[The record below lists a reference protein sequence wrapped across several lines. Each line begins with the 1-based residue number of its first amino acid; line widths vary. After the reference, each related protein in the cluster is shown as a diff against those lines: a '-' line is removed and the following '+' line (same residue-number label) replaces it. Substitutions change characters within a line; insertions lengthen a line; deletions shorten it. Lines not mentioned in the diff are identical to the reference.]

1 MQVFQSITKSFFVVF
16 YLLASWQFNFNQLLF
31 ITGREVMAAPLELL
45 GQNNTLQNKIQ
56 AKFNVANQALADG
69 LEQNQELLGNT
80 QQTFSQANAA
90 IRQSIDPQQATSAH
104 AQAISRRQD
113 SERIAHKRLQV
124 PSTLQDSTAN
134 EAQKPVEHNLQPT
147 DNILKIQ
154 QAKLVNEA
162 KTQTLSNQ
170 STGTFAWKFIK
181 NGVGVASEYSG
192 DIKEQQ
198 QIQLELNS
206 LRQNIADI
214 NVNGVEWLVQNS
226 KDESVQQALNIEGFN
241 IPSQGLTKEQAQQYT
256 GALQQLVLRYEEQAT
271 LLEMRINTIAE
282 KYTPYR
288 LNRPQAQQKKTFPL
302 KLKAAEQETQSLTQ
316 QANQVNENRQ
326 QRILSIQSPLN
337 QNQEQPART
346 LDSSLS
352 IGGHLDSKIPKAN
365 TFFANDTVDPGEY
378 LAGLNTT
385 SSVARKVLTNRNYWQ
400 HYPDNVKTQGSMS
413 MAQNSLNAGSRLYI
427 LDDNVGNQNQ
437 SGYPD
442 LTQQWFNFQV
452 PAKKGYVPNIAYPED
467 NIDNTHGYAYLHKN
481 VAFRR
486 AINTTANKLGIPGS
500 WIADVIAVETSFN
513 PREFHRTN
521 SCGYGGLIGFGTDD
535 AQEFGTTLRRI
546 LSLPPERQM
555 TYVEKYLSRPNIKR
569 HLNRGVEYV
578 AAAVFGGRGL
588 LNKLIKNPSKALRTS
603 DGAINLQIYMQRLGR
618 DVGRRYDFNAR
629 LTKPTTFAS
638 SLDLQSR
645 VRIVSINPAN

>member
-1 MQVFQSITKSFFVVF
+1 
-16 YLLASWQFNFNQLLF
+16 
-31 ITGREVMAAPLELL
+31 MAAPLELL

-80 QQTFSQANAA
+80 QQTFSQTNAA
-90 IRQSIDPQQATSAH
+90 IRQSIDAQQATSAQ
-104 AQAISRRQD
+104 AQDFAQNNGGVGSLLSGIADGQMTYDDYAAQVNQAVEAGQITPQERRTQLAMAMAISRRLD
-113 SERIAHKRLQV
+113 ATRIARKRLQV
-124 PSTLQDSTAN
+124 PSTLQDPTPH
-134 EAQKPVEHNLQPT
+134 EAQKPVEYNLQPT

-226 KDESVQQALNIEGFN
+226 KDESVQQALKIEGFN

-271 LLEMRINTIAE
+271 LLQMRINTIAE
-282 KYTPYR
+282 KYTPYP
-288 LNRPQAQQKKTFPL
+288 LNRPQAQLKKTFPL

-316 QANQVNENRQ
+316 QANLSQVGSTEH
-326 QRILSIQSPLN
+326 
-337 QNQEQPART
+337 
-346 LDSSLS
+346 SS
-352 IGGHLDSKIPKAN
+352 GRHLHWKIPNTN
-365 TFFANDTVDPGEY
+365 TFDGNDSVDPIESF
-378 LAGLNTT
+378 AGLNTT
-385 SSVARKVLTNRNYWQ
+385 SSVARKAIGKTNSWQ
-400 HYPDNVKTQGSMS
+400 YNFNIIKIQEKNGENVPKMG
-413 MAQNSLNAGSRLYI
+413 NSSYI
-427 LDDNVGNQNQ
+427 LKDNVGNQNQ

-442 LTQQWFNFQV
+442 STQQLFNFQV
-452 PAKKGYVPNIAYPED
+452 PAKKGHVPNIAYPED

-500 WIADVIAVETSFN
+500 WIADVIAVETNFN
-513 PREFHRTN
+513 PREFHKTN

-555 TYVEKYLSRPNIKR
+555 TYVEKYLSRPHIKR

-603 DGAINLQIYMQRLGR
+603 DGAINLQTYMQRLGR

-645 VRIVSINPAN
+645 VRIVSINVAN

>member
-1 MQVFQSITKSFFVVF
+1 
-16 YLLASWQFNFNQLLF
+16 
-31 ITGREVMAAPLELL
+31 MAAPLELL

-90 IRQSIDPQQATSAH
+90 IRQSINPQQATSAQ
-104 AQAISRRQD
+104 AQDFAQNNGGVGSLLSGIADGQMTYDDYAAQVNQAVEAGQITPQERRTQLALA
-113 SERIAHKRLQV
+113 RKRLQV
-124 PSTLQDSTAN
+124 PSTLQDSTPH
-134 EAQKPVEHNLQPT
+134 EAQKLVKHNLQLT

-226 KDESVQQALNIEGFN
+226 KDESVQQALKIEGFN

-256 GALQQLVLRYEEQAT
+256 GALQQLVLSYEEQAT
-271 LLEMRINTIAE
+271 LLQMRINTIAE

-288 LNRPQAQQKKTFPL
+288 LNRPQAQLKKTFPL

-316 QANQVNENRQ
+316 QANLSQVG
-326 QRILSIQSPLN
+326 S
-337 QNQEQPART
+337 T
-346 LDSSLS
+346 KHSS
-352 IGGHLDSKIPKAN
+352 GGHLHWKIPKRN
-365 TFFANDTVDPGEY
+365 TFDGNDSVDPIESF
-378 LAGLNTT
+378 AGLNTT
-385 SSVARKVLTNRNYWQ
+385 SSVARKAIGKTNTWQ
-400 HYPDNVKTQGSMS
+400 YNFNIIKIQEKNGENVPKMG
-413 MAQNSLNAGSRLYI
+413 NSSYMLN
-427 LDDNVGNQNQ
+427 DNVGNQNQ

-442 LTQQWFNFQV
+442 STQQAFNFQV
-452 PAKKGYVPNIAYPED
+452 PGKKGYVPNVAYPEE
-467 NIDNTHGYAYLHKN
+467 NIDNTHGYAYLNKN

-486 AINTTANKLGIPGS
+486 AINTTANKLGIPGE
-500 WIADVIAVETSFN
+500 WIADIIAVETSFN
-513 PREFHRTN
+513 PREFHKTN
-521 SCGYGGLIGFGTDD
+521 SCGYGGLIGFGADD
-535 AQEFGTTLRRI
+535 AQEFGTTLRHI

-555 TYVEKYLSRPNIKR
+555 VYVEKYLSRPHIKR
-569 HLNRGVEYV
+569 HLNKGVEYV

-603 DGAINLQIYMQRLGR
+603 DGAINLQTYMQRLGR
-618 DVGRRYDFNAR
+618 DVGRRYDFTTDR
-629 LTKPTTFAS
+629 QTKPTIFTLS
-638 SLDLQSR
+638 RDLQNR
-645 VRIVSINPAN
+645 VLFSQQMQQAN